1 MALMGMK
8 KKPKTHTDN
17 TNSLFTFVSVIVF
30 LSSQFASDFPSGPDF
45 QGALAI
51 GNGSEDREDPWNA
64 V

>member
-1 MALMGMK
+1 MLYCIGRKAEDTH
-8 KKPKTHTDN
+8 THTDY
-17 TNSLFTFVSVIVF
+17 TDSLFTFIVF
-30 LSSQFASDFPSGPDF
+30 LLSSQFAPDFPSGPDF